1 MGTAYP
7 ALVRRVPFVLT
18 VLFGMIMLVVAATA
32 CGDDGGLDTTSV
44 ESAEPTFAYVIPAG
58 AGEAFDAGEPLD
70 ILPARLEASVGD
82 VIEIRNDDD
91 RGHLIGPFFV
101 GANETLRQEFSSPGE
116 FIGDCTVHPSGQ
128 IVVVVT

>member
-1 MGTAYP
+1 MEAAYP
-7 ALVRRVPFVLT
+7 AAVRRVLFVLT
-18 VLFGMIMLVVAATA
+18 LMIAGATA
-32 CGDDGGLDTTSV
+32 CGDDGGLDTTAV
-44 ESAEPTFAYVIPAG
+44 ERAEPTFAYVIPAG